1 MPEPRAFPLADIL
14 SVTTGK
20 LLSHRHIEGVYDIL
34 GFMTGESLM
43 THQLPR
49 AADACRPSLI
59 AQHPDL
65 DGVDPTPDLDHDN
78 LYVWLL
84 DAERQY
90 GSELLVAPVQPEQ
103 WQHKDALVEL
113 AEKIGADRVVPVIV
127 RD

>member
-1 MPEPRAFPLADIL
+1 MTESRRFALADIL

-34 GFMTGESLM
+34 GYMTGESLM

-49 AADACRPSLI
+49 AAEACRPSLI

-65 DGVDPTPDLDHDN
+65 DGLDPSPDLDRDN
-78 LYVWLL
+78 LYSWLL

-90 GSELLVAPVQPEQ
+90 GQERPVSPAPAGN
-103 WQHKDALVEL
+103 WQHKDALTEL
-113 AEKIGADRVVPVIV
+113 VDMVGADKVIPVTV
-127 RD
+127 KD